1 MSKKFLMCGIL
12 VFSIFVLSAC
22 GEDNKEDNKKE
33 ETQVIEEVKKEEA
46 KFEEFAYYKKNNDR
60 HFQIYTQTKNKELL
74 IEGAKRRAWTEGKI
88 TVVSFWSS
96 KDDNEVPYLSLAQD
110 EETGIYM
117 ENISNLN
124 PEKLVGVYFKDVFG
138 KESWFNG
145 DLFLKDSVVAEEIE
159 EIKQ

>member
-74 IEGAKRRAWTEGKI
+74 IEEAKRRAWTEGKI
-88 TVVSFWSS
+88 TVVSSGQAKMITKF
-96 KDDNEVPYLSLAQD
+96 LICRSLKMKKQVSIWK
-110 EETGIYM
+110 IYQ
-117 ENISNLN
+117 I
-124 PEKLVGVYFKDVFG
+124 
-138 KESWFNG
+138 
-145 DLFLKDSVVAEEIE
+145 
-159 EIKQ
+159 